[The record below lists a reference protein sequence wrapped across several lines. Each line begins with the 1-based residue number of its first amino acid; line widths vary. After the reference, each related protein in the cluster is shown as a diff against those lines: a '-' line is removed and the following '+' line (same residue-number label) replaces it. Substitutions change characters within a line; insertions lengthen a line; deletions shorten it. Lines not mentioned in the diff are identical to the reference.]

1 MLCRLTPLV
10 VVHYLGVMKTD
21 ARVVYNT
28 CGADMFVV
36 SSQKQRRYAL
46 VKDNMDMTGIKV
58 I

>member
-1 MLCRLTPLV
+1 
-10 VVHYLGVMKTD
+10 MKTD